1 MPIDQCVY
9 SFQELAN
16 MVLPAHMA
24 KMKKA
29 MMKPVK
35 MEVLIAGKRT
45 TLKQLEKENDFS
57 GCYVLLK
64 NRKPFYVGISRSVVK
79 RLTQHVKGK
88 THFAAS
94 LAYRMAC
101 DRRPHTLRRTFAMQD
116 MQFQK
121 EFNRAKMEIQSM
133 DVAVIEI
140 NDPVEL
146 YLFEVFCAMQFG
158 TCRFNTFTTH

>member
-1 MPIDQCVY
+1 
-9 SFQELAN
+9 

-35 MEVLIAGKRT
+35 MEVLVAGKRT

-101 DRRPHTLRRTFAMQD
+101 DRKPHALDRTTAMQNAR
-116 MQFQK
+116 FQVEFEQAKK
-121 EFNRAKMEIQSM
+121 ELLSME
-133 DVAVIEI
+133 VAVIEI
-140 NDPVEL
+140 QNPVEL
-146 YLFEVFCAMQFG
+146 YLFEVFCALKFG
-158 TCRFNTFTTH
+158 TSRFNTFATH

>member
-1 MPIDQCVY
+1 MTIDKCTHT
-9 SFQELAN
+9 FQELTYSI
-16 MVLPAHMA
+16 LPTHMA

-29 MMKPVK
+29 MAKPINMKVGKK
-35 MEVLIAGKRT
+35 M
-45 TLKQLEKENDFS
+45 TLKQLKRERDFS

-64 NRKPFYVGISRSVVK
+64 NRKPFYVGISRSVIK

-101 DRRPHTLRRTFAMQD
+101 EQRPHTLRRTFAMQD